1 MAAWRALGADRPL
14 YLAILGGG
22 WFAAYT
28 VVLLGV
34 LPGDGGTATDL
45 TRLIAAG
52 VALGALAD
60 WHLSGGHNELGLVP
74 FGSLGMTL
82 LAFALAAL
90 PASAVSARA
99 GLAFSSGA
107 FLAWFVRPLLVF
119 IRDRRTPVGAPVR
132 IAATVGSLLVFA
144 VVGAGLAAGFRAAGL
159 APWHSLVALGC
170 VNAAVALFIYRLLPE
185 FLLRFIAW
193 LLVHALYRLERDGMH
208 HVPAEGP
215 ALITC
220 NHVSFADAVVIMA
233 ACPRPIRFVMDH
245 RIFRSPVLSFVFRES
260 RAIPIAPAKED
271 PRMLEAAFDTVAS
284 ALAAGELVGIFPE
297 GAITRDGELQA
308 FRPGL
313 ARILERS
320 PVPVIPM
327 GLSGLWGSV
336 FSRRHRGL
344 MRFVPK
350 AIAPRIRLRVGA
362 PVPPSDADPAALR
375 ATTLDLRGQVR

>member
-1 MAAWRALGADRPL
+1 MSGWRALVSDRPL
-14 YLAILGGG
+14 HLAVLGIG
-22 WFAAYT
+22 WFAAHT
-28 VVLLGV
+28 VLLLGV
-34 LPGDGGTATDL
+34 LRGSWGGDHDITTLLAS
-45 TRLIAAG
+45 G
-52 VALGALAD
+52 VAIGAFAD
-60 WHLSGGHNELGLVP
+60 WHLSRGHNELGLVP
-74 FGSLGMTL
+74 FGSLGMTV
-82 LAFALAAL
+82 LAFALAVL
-90 PASAVSARA
+90 PEAAGPARTGA
-99 GLAFSSGA
+99 AILNGA

-119 IRDRRTPVGAPVR
+119 VRDRRGGAGTGVR
-132 IAATVGSLLVFA
+132 LWATGLSLLVFTLA
-144 VVGAGLAAGFRAAGL
+144 GAALLAAFRAGGL
-159 APWHSLVALGC
+159 APWHALVVLAC
-170 VNAAVALFIYRLLPE
+170 MNTAVALFIYRLLPE

-271 PRMLEAAFDTVAS
+271 PRMLESAFETVAE

-297 GAITRDGELQA
+297 GAITRDGEMQV
-308 FRPGL
+308 FRPGMT
-313 ARILERS
+313 RILERS
-320 PVPVIPM
+320 PVPVVPM

-336 FSRRHRGL
+336 FSRRHRGV

-350 AIAPRIRLRVGA
+350 AIAPCIQLRVGA
-362 PVPPSDADPAALR
+362 PVPAADADPA
-375 ATTLDLRGQVR
+375 TLQAMTLELRGPVR

>member
-1 MAAWRALGADRPL
+1 MADWRALGADRPL
-14 YLAILGGG
+14 HLAILGVG
-22 WFAAYT
+22 WFAAYA

-34 LPGDGGTATDL
+34 LRGDGGAVSDL
-45 TRLIAAG
+45 TTLIAAG

-60 WHLSGGHNELGLVP
+60 WHLSRGHNELGLVP
-74 FGSLGMTL
+74 FGSQGMTV
-82 LAFALAAL
+82 LAFGLAAVQE
-90 PASAVSARA
+90 SAVSTRT

-107 FLAWFVRPLLVF
+107 FLAWFVRPLLIF
-119 IRDRRTPVGAPVR
+119 IRDRRTAVSARLRVV
-132 IAATVGSLLVFA
+132 ATVLSLLAFM
-144 VVGAGLAAGFRAAGL
+144 VVGAALLAGFRGAGL
-159 APWHSLVALGC
+159 APWHGLIALGC
-170 VNAAVALFIYRLLPE
+170 MNAAVALFIYRLLPE

-208 HVPAEGP
+208 HLPADGA

-245 RIFRSPVLSFVFRES
+245 RIFRSPLLSFVFRES
-260 RAIPIAPAKED
+260 RAIPIASAKED
-271 PRMLEAAFDTVAS
+271 PRMLEAAFRAVAD

-297 GAITRDGELQA
+297 GAITRDGEMQT
-308 FRPGL
+308 FRPGM

-336 FSRRHRGL
+336 FSRRHGGL
-344 MRFVPK
+344 LRFVPK
-350 AIAPRIRLRVGA
+350 AIAPCIRLRVGA
-362 PVPPSDADPAALR
+362 PVQHADADPAALQ
-375 ATTLDLRGQVR
+375 AITLDLRGSVR